1 MKIRLQE
8 VELGTNDPS
17 KSKLF
22 YNTILGLDTSVDQEE
37 LKVFNSGVAGVD
49 FNTSIHLPSKTT
61 MTSFLTDNLQNVID
75 RLSAN
80 GIAFSGPKNSHLGMT
95 TIEFNDP
102 DGYLI
107 RVNQPT
113 KESPDWLKV

>member
-8 VELGTNDPS
+8 IELGSNDPE

-22 YNTILGLDTSVDQEE
+22 YTSILGLKTSVDKEG
-37 LKVFNSGVAGVD
+37 LKVFKSGSEGID
-49 FNTSIHLPSKTT
+49 FNVSTHLPSKT
-61 MTSFLTDNLQNVID
+61 MSISFLTDDLQNIIEV
-75 RLSAN
+75 LSAHN
-80 GIAFSGPKNSHLGMT
+80 IAFDGPKKSHLGMM

-107 RVNQPT
+107 KINQST
-113 KESPDWLKV
+113 EESPKWLKI

>member
-8 VELGTNDPS
+8 IELGSNDIV
-17 KSKLF
+17 KSKQF
-22 YNTILGLDTSVDQEE
+22 YNSILGLETSVDQEGI
-37 LKVFNSGVAGVD
+37 KVFQSGVPGID
-49 FNTSIHLPSKTT
+49 FNTSTHYPSKT
-61 MTSFLTDNLQNVID
+61 MATSFLTDNLQLVID

-80 GIAFSGPKNSHLGMT
+80 GIVYSGPKKSHLGMI

-107 RVNQPT
+107 KVNQPT
-113 KESPDWLKV
+113 KDSPSWIRV

>member
-8 VELGTNDPS
+8 IELGTSDPN

-22 YNTILGLDTSVDQEE
+22 YNTILGLDTSVDQDE
-37 LKVFNSGVAGVD
+37 LKVFDSGVVGVD
-49 FNTSIHLPSKTT
+49 FNTSTHFPSKTT
-61 MTSFLTDNLQNVID
+61 MTSFLTDNLQNIID
-75 RLSAN
+75 RLYTN

-95 TIEFNDP
+95 TIEFTDP

-113 KESPDWLKV
+113 NESPDWLKV

>member
-8 VELGTNDPS
+8 IELGANDPN

-22 YNTILGLDTSVDQEE
+22 YNSILGLETSVDKEG
-37 LKVFNSGVAGVD
+37 LKVFNSGVAGID
-49 FNTSIHLPSKTT
+49 FNISTHLPSKTT
-61 MTSFLTDNLQNVID
+61 VTSFLTDNLQNVID

-80 GIAFSGPKNSHLGMT
+80 NIAFSGPKKSHLGMT
-95 TIEFNDP
+95 TIEFTDP

-107 RVNQPT
+107 KVNEPT
-113 KESPDWLKV
+113 AESPSWLKV